1 MFLLE
6 FSSIA
11 LPWVCTPK
19 QAHIYLPGKGN
30 FICKFHF
37 IVKHLKAEFMVCA
50 INHYIA
56 VVAENTNSISQ
67 HIWI

>member
-1 MFLLE
+1 MFWLE

-19 QAHIYLPGKGN
+19 QAHIYLTGKGN

-37 IVKHLKAEFMVCA
+37 IIKHLKAGFMVCA
-50 INHYIA
+50 INHCIA
-56 VVAENTNSISQ
+56 VVAENTNSISR
-67 HIWI
+67 HTWV